1 MPRPSRHWNEALELY
16 KQCLLSCLP
25 PPAEIPLEKTTN
37 SPDTLR
43 MSAKTQESFEN
54 AGPIIKEGW
63 LFKEGGAARSKWQN
77 RYFRLCGDQMF
88 YFNRKEDKNSLGS
101 LNLSEAVDISKIGEH
116 SGKRFCVT
124 IVGSKGNSKK
134 VYYLAADTE
143 DILNEW
149 YAAMKTAV
157 TNTETKQNSLTK
169 YATAEIFLTS
179 GIRISGDVQY
189 NILAFL
195 SQRVGPEKKHR
206 DNLGWFCDREVP
218 LQTVLTIFA
227 QYGWNP
233 EKIYR
238 SSAQSGTESSIQPVI
253 RVMFCKKPEQPVV
266 CESSGTSSA
275 ESSKGSTPSI
285 ARRGLGS
292 FKDYMTRLIAD
303 SGLAD
308 SGSASSNHVDA
319 KPPAP
324 PVTASDLGEL
334 VEGADDELIELMREF
349 DIPLSLLQ
357 IH

>member
-1 MPRPSRHWNEALELY
+1 
-16 KQCLLSCLP
+16 
-25 PPAEIPLEKTTN
+25 
-37 SPDTLR
+37 
-43 MSAKTQESFEN
+43 MSAKAPESFES
-54 AGPIIKEGW
+54 AGPTIKEGW

-101 LNLSEAVDISKIGEH
+101 LSLSEAVDISRIGEH

-143 DILNEW
+143 DILNDW

-157 TNTETKQNSLTK
+157 VDTETKQNSLAK

-189 NILAFL
+189 NILASL

-218 LQTVLTIFA
+218 LQAVLTIFA

-233 EKIYR
+233 EKVYR
-238 SSAQSGTESSIQPVI
+238 SSAQSGTETNSIQPVI
-253 RVMFCKKPEQPVV
+253 RVMFCKRLEQPIL
-266 CESSGTSSA
+266 CESSGTSSG

-292 FKDYMTRLIAD
+292 FKDYMTRLIVD
-303 SGLAD
+303 SGLTD
-308 SGSASSNHVDA
+308 SGSSSNNHVDA
-319 KPPAP
+319 RPAQSP

-334 VEGADDELIELMREF
+334 VEGADDELIELMQEF